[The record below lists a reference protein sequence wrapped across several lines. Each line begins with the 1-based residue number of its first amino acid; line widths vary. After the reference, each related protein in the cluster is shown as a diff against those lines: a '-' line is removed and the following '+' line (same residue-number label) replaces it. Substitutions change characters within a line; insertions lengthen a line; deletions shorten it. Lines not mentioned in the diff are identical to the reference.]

1 MFALRGIAVS
11 LTFFV
16 LVYCLLSAI
25 VAVAWRSLRLLHAG
39 EKSLAGLLFALRVL
53 PLMASVVVTFAFVVP
68 SFQLLEPRSI
78 DIDEGIG
85 AMPLVLGICALLL
98 IAWGC
103 FRVITAQTRTSR
115 VVARWL
121 DGARLLNVNVNANVN
136 ADAGAQTVMFCSRLE
151 APPLTLV
158 GVRKPRVLVSSSTV
172 SLLTHDELQIALKHE
187 LAHMRSRDN
196 LKKLIFR
203 FCPFPG
209 MAQLESAWSQVAE
222 LAADDVA
229 VSNLNDAVDLAAA
242 LVKLS
247 RLVPFEAA
255 PVCTVGFVTGSITA
269 RVQRLLAWDNA
280 GKTPVMRIRP
290 WHIIPPM
297 LVTLLCVFGTYGPVL
312 TLTHEMTEWLV
323 R

>member
-16 LVYCLLSAI
+16 LLYCLLSAL
-25 VAVAWRSLRLLHAG
+25 VAVAWRSLKLLHAT
-39 EKSLAGLLFALRVL
+39 EQSLAGLLFALRVL
-53 PLMASVVVTFAFVVP
+53 PLAASVVVTFAFVVP

-78 DIDEGIG
+78 DEGLG
-85 AMPLVLGICALLL
+85 VMPLALGVCALLL
-98 IAWGC
+98 IACGC

-115 VVARWL
+115 VVALWL
-121 DGARLLNVNVNANVN
+121 EGAHPLNVG
-136 ADAGAQTVMFCSRLE
+136 AGAQTVTFRSRRE

-158 GVRKPRVLVSSSTV
+158 GVRKPRVLVSESTV
-172 SLLTHDELQIALKHE
+172 ALLSYDELHIALKHE

-196 LKKLIFR
+196 LKKLVFR

-209 MAQLESAWSQVAE
+209 MARLESAWSLAAE
-222 LAADDVA
+222 LAADDAA

-247 RLVPFEAA
+247 RLVPVEAA
-255 PVCTVGFVTGSITA
+255 PVCTVGFVSGSISA
-269 RVQRLLAWDNA
+269 RVARLLAWNEAEA
-280 GKTPVMRIRP
+280 GKAQPLRIRTRYV
-290 WHIIPPM
+290 IPPV
-297 LVTLLCVFGTYGPVL
+297 LLALLCVFVTYGPAL
-312 TLTHEMTEWLV
+312 ALTHEVTEWLV